1 MCNGTREVTIK
12 TIHGSFK
19 FTLQRY
25 RTSEGSHSF
34 FELTDQLSGGYIS
47 LRLQEVSS
55 YYSNRMSYE
64 EVEKL
69 IERLS
74 GRRLLSDQKIYEI
87 VQSKAQDVSQM
98 WKGEVETSE
107 LLQMKALIA
116 VKTDIDLYAE
126 QAEEILLFEDGIQ
139 VKAQSAQRQSQ
150 KRASVEPAQTTS
162 TTDSSVVLSDV
173 ILLQT
178 GTGQFTYLIAPINAI
193 GQPLVS
199 LEARVRMQIQ
209 HTYGNC
215 SEALPIVVISDGARV
230 IRQRVSRLFSPGVV
244 TILDW
249 YHLCEKLRQLMSM
262 VSLNRDQKRAHL
274 KRMLSDLWHGQVES
288 VLDYL
293 KTQVTS
299 KNPEKFQEL
308 VGYLEKHRHEII
320 DYDRRHKLG
329 KTVGSGRMEKA
340 VNQVFGHRQKHKGM
354 SWRPQGSRAL
364 AILKVMELNGEWQQT
379 WFQTYCILLIQLIAI
394 SPYRFAIA

>member
-1 MCNGTREVTIK
+1 
-12 TIHGSFK
+12 
-19 FTLQRY
+19 
-25 RTSEGSHSF
+25 
-34 FELTDQLSGGYIS
+34 
-47 LRLQEVSS
+47 
-55 YYSNRMSYE
+55 
-64 EVEKL
+64 
-69 IERLS
+69 
-74 GRRLLSDQKIYEI
+74 
-87 VQSKAQDVSQM
+87 
-98 WKGEVETSE
+98 
-107 LLQMKALIA
+107 
-116 VKTDIDLYAE
+116 
-126 QAEEILLFEDGIQ
+126 
-139 VKAQSAQRQSQ
+139 
-150 KRASVEPAQTTS
+150 
-162 TTDSSVVLSDV
+162 
-173 ILLQT
+173 
-178 GTGQFTYLIAPINAI
+178 
-193 GQPLVS
+193 
-199 LEARVRMQIQ
+199 MQIQ

>member
-12 TIHGSFK
+12 TIHGAFQ
-19 FTLQRY
+19 FRLQRY
-25 RTSEGSHSF
+25 QTGEGSRSF
-34 FELTDQLSGGYIS
+34 FELTEQLGEGYIS
-47 LRLQEVSS
+47 VRLQEVSS

-74 GRRLLSDQKIYEI
+74 GKRLLSDQKIYEV
-87 VQSKAQDVSQM
+87 VQSKAQHVSQV
-98 WKGEVETSE
+98 WKEEVEAFESLQIEE
-107 LLQMKALIA
+107 LIP
-116 VKTDIDLYAE
+116 VKTDLDLYAE
-126 QAEEILLFEDGIQ
+126 QTEEILLFEDGIQ
-139 VKAQSAQRQSQ
+139 VKAQVAQRQPPERLSSGQ
-150 KRASVEPAQTTS
+150 AQTTS
-162 TTDSSVVLSDV
+162 ARGSSVVLSDV
-173 ILLQT
+173 VLLQT
-178 GTGQFTYLIAPINAI
+178 AVGQFTYLMAAINAI

-209 HTYGNC
+209 HTYGNR
-215 SEALPIVVISDGARV
+215 SEALPMVVISDGASV
-230 IRQRVSRLFSPGVV
+230 IRKRVSRLFTPGVV

-262 VSLNRDQKRAHL
+262 ISLNRDQKRLHL

-308 VGYLEKHRHEII
+308 VGYLEKHRHAII
-320 DYDRRHKLG
+320 DYDRRHKVG
-329 KTVGSGRMEKA
+329 KTIGSGRMEKA

-364 AILKVMELNGEWQQT
+364 AILKVIELNGEWEQT
-379 WFQTYCILLIQLIAI
+379 WFPER
-394 SPYRFAIA
+394 SS

>member
-1 MCNGTREVTIK
+1 MCNGTREITIK
-12 TIHGSFK
+12 TIHGSFQ

-25 RTSEGSHSF
+25 RTSEGSRSF
-34 FELTDQLSGGYIS
+34 FELTEQLGEGYIS
-47 LRLQEVSS
+47 VRLQEVSS

-74 GRRLLSDQKIYEI
+74 GKRLLSDQKIYEI
-87 VQSKAQDVSQM
+87 VQSKVQQVSQD
-98 WKGEVETSE
+98 WKEEVEAFESHQPE
-107 LLQMKALIA
+107 GLIA
-116 VKTDIDLYAE
+116 VKTDLDLYA
-126 QAEEILLFEDGIQ
+126 QQTEEILLFEDGIQ
-139 VKAQSAQRQSQ
+139 VKAQTAQRQHQ
-150 KRASVEPAQTTS
+150 KRSSSGQTQTAD
-162 TTDSSVVLSDV
+162 TTGSSVVLSDV
-173 ILLQT
+173 VLLQT
-178 GTGQFTYLIAPINAI
+178 APGQFTYLLAPINAS

-199 LEARVRMQIQ
+199 LEARVRSQIQ
-209 HTYGNC
+209 QSYGSR
-215 SEALPIVVISDGARV
+215 SEALPIVVICDGASV
-230 IRQRVSRLFSPGVV
+230 IRNRVSRLFTPGVV

-262 VSLNRDQKRAHL
+262 ISLNRDQKRIDL

-293 KTQVTS
+293 RTQVRS

-320 DYDRRHKLG
+320 DYDRRHKAG

-340 VNQVFGHRQKHKGM
+340 VDQVFGHRQKHKGM

-364 AILKVMELNGEWQQT
+364 AILKVIELNGKWQQT
-379 WFQTYCILLIQLIAI
+379 WF
-394 SPYRFAIA
+394 PE

>member
-1 MCNGTREVTIK
+1 VCNGRREVTIK
-12 TIHGSFK
+12 TIHGGFK

-25 RTSEGSHSF
+25 RTSEGSRSF
-34 FELTDQLSGGYIS
+34 FELTDQLGDGYLS

-74 GRRLLSDQKIYEI
+74 GRRLLSDQKIYQI
-87 VQSKAQDVSQM
+87 VQSKAQQISQV
-98 WKGEVETSE
+98 WKEEVEAFESPQLE
-107 LLQMKALIA
+107 ELIA
-116 VKTDIDLYAE
+116 VKTDLDLYAE
-126 QAEEILLFEDGIQ
+126 QTEEILLFEDGIQ
-139 VKAQSAQRQSQ
+139 VKAQVAQRQTQ
-150 KRASVEPAQTTS
+150 ERLGLEQAQTTS
-162 TTDSSVVLSDV
+162 ATGSSVVLSDV
-173 ILLQT
+173 VLLQT
-178 GTGQFTYLIAPINAI
+178 AVGQFTYLMAPINAV
-193 GQPLVS
+193 GQPLGS
-199 LEARVRMQIQ
+199 LDAGVRMQIQ
-209 HTYGNC
+209 QRYGNRL
-215 SEALPIVVISDGARV
+215 EALPIVVISDGASV
-230 IRQRVSRLFSPGVV
+230 IRKRASRLFRPGVV

-262 VSLNRDQKRAHL
+262 ISLNRNQKRVHL
-274 KRMLSDLWHGQVES
+274 KQMLSDLWHGQVEL

-320 DYDRRHKLG
+320 DYDRRRKVG

-364 AILKVMELNGEWQQT
+364 AILKVIELNGKWQQT
-379 WFQTYCILLIQLIAI
+379 WFPERSL
-394 SPYRFAIA
+394 

>member
-1 MCNGTREVTIK
+1 
-12 TIHGSFK
+12 
-19 FTLQRY
+19 
-25 RTSEGSHSF
+25 
-34 FELTDQLSGGYIS
+34 
-47 LRLQEVSS
+47 
-55 YYSNRMSYE
+55 MSYE

-74 GRRLLSDQKIYEI
+74 GRQLLSDQKIYEI
-87 VQSKAQDVSQM
+87 VQSKAQDVSQI

-107 LLQMKALIA
+107 LLQMEELIA

-126 QAEEILLFEDGIQ
+126 QTEEILLFEDEIQ
-139 VKAQSAQRQSQ
+139 VKAQAAQRQAQ
-150 KRASVEPAQTTS
+150 ERAGVEQAQTTS
-162 TTDSSVVLSDV
+162 TTGSSVVLSDV

-178 GTGQFTYLIAPINAI
+178 GMGQFTYLIAPINAR

-209 HTYGNC
+209 RTYGSR
-215 SEALPIVVISDGARV
+215 SEALPMVVISDGARV
-230 IRQRVSRLFSPGVV
+230 IRQRVSRLFSPGIV

-262 VSLNRDQKRAHL
+262 ISLNRDQKRVHL

-308 VGYLEKHRHEII
+308 VGYTLP
-320 DYDRRHKLG
+320 G
-329 KTVGSGRMEKA
+329 
-340 VNQVFGHRQKHKGM
+340 
-354 SWRPQGSRAL
+354 
-364 AILKVMELNGEWQQT
+364 
-379 WFQTYCILLIQLIAI
+379 C
-394 SPYRFAIA
+394 RFYFIKD